1 MCTRTFLTRTRLC
14 SQLMSHSTAVRFCRG
29 HLSCQSCLLIRRTTL
44 SASMYFSN
52 NKNNKTKQD
61 KQRCNSVLD
70 VNFMNVCEQCT
81 MSPCQTYNLMISM
94 SHSPN
99 DLPPK
104 KLVLPLRYVLL
115 NNKHNI
121 VSSFWITKQNFMLGV
136 SYQEMVHLVVI
147 WDTGSHSQ
155 SVS

>member
-1 MCTRTFLTRTRLC
+1 MMRSHLLNSNIIHYKKIIFQFCHLVFFKYLLFCLTLFDSFCSHTRSSRKSPMCTRTFLTRTRLC

-70 VNFMNVCEQCT
+70 VNFMNVCE
-81 MSPCQTYNLMISM
+81 
-94 SHSPN
+94 
-99 DLPPK
+99 
-104 KLVLPLRYVLL
+104 
-115 NNKHNI
+115 
-121 VSSFWITKQNFMLGV
+121 
-136 SYQEMVHLVVI
+136 
-147 WDTGSHSQ
+147 
-155 SVS
+155 